1 MGHIPSLNTS
11 NNADHTWQSVP
22 ASALD
27 KWVQLLT
34 DQSHYEVDLEVPS
47 PALNKILMIILCFF
61 SISNK
66 HQFKKNW
73 FWNLLKTSSFYSSI
87 A

>member
-34 DQSHYEVDLEVPS
+34 GQSHYEVDLEVPS

-61 SISNK
+61 QSQININSKKIGFEIYWK
-66 HQFKKNW
+66 HHHFIH
-73 FWNLLKTSSFYSSI
+73 L
-87 A
+87 